1 VSTVPTKPAASH
13 EAALESLYQRLNW
26 RILPF
31 LLICYLFACLDRLN
45 IGFAK
50 LQMQSDLGLSDAVY
64 GLGAGIFF
72 LGYVLFEIPSN
83 LLLPKIGAR
92 RTIARILVLWG
103 LTSASMMFVRNV
115 PMFYG
120 LRFLLGVF
128 EAGFAP
134 GMIFYLTYW
143 YGEARMARAIAIVMT
158 AGPLSGVVGGPLSA
172 WAMTTFHGA
181 GGLAGWQWMFLIEG
195 LPCVVLGVLAWFVLA
210 DRPDTARWLSSEE
223 RATLQT
229 QLRTPAVKGHHSF
242 ASVAADPRI
251 YLMAAAYFCV
261 ICGIYAVNFWLP
273 SILKADGVTD
283 TMRIGLYSTIPYL
296 AAVIGMV
303 IVGRSSDRS
312 GERRWHSAL
321 PALAGGVSLAI
332 ATMAGG
338 HLVTSLLFMTI
349 ATLMMWASYTVFWAI
364 PSEYL
369 KGDVA
374 AGGIALINT
383 IGLLGGFLSPT
394 IIGMATTATGS
405 LHAGLYVMVA
415 LLVIGAGLLMAIRLP
430 KPHAAPHG
438 ATGETFAAANRP

>member
-1 VSTVPTKPAASH
+1 MSTTSTQPAANH
-13 EAALESLYQRLNW
+13 EAALESLYRRVNW

-31 LLICYLFACLDRLN
+31 LLICYLFAALDRLN

-83 LLLPKIGAR
+83 LLLPKLGVR
-92 RTIARILVLWG
+92 RTMARILVLWG

-115 PMFYG
+115 PTFYT

-134 GMIFYLTYW
+134 GIIFYLTYW
-143 YGEARMARAIAIVMT
+143 YGEARMARAIAIFLT

-172 WAMTTFHGA
+172 WAMTTLHDA
-181 GGLAGWQWMFLIEG
+181 AGLAGWQWVFLIEG
-195 LPCVVLGVLAWFVLA
+195 LPSVVLGILAWFVLA
-210 DRPDTARWLSSEE
+210 DRPETARWLSSEE

-229 QLRTPAVKGHHSF
+229 QLRAPAEKTHRSF
-242 ASVAADPRI
+242 ASVARDPWI

-261 ICGIYAVNFWLP
+261 VCGIYAVNFWLP
-273 SILKADGVTD
+273 SILRADGVTD
-283 TMRIGLYSTIPYL
+283 PMRIGFYSTIPFI
-296 AAVIGMV
+296 AAVTGMV
-303 IVGRSSDRS
+303 VVGRSSDRS

-321 PALAGGVSLAI
+321 PSFAGGVSLAI
-332 ATMAGG
+332 AATSAG

-349 ATLMMWASYTVFWAI
+349 ATLMMFASYTVFWAI
-364 PSEYL
+364 PSDYL
-369 KGDVA
+369 KGDAA

-383 IGLLGGFLSPT
+383 IGQLGGFLSPT
-394 IIGMATTATGS
+394 IIGFATTATGS
-405 LHAGLYVMVA
+405 LRAGLYVMVA
-415 LLVIGAGLLMAIRLP
+415 LLVIGACLMAIRLP
-430 KPHAAPHG
+430 RPHG
-438 ATGETFAAANRP
+438 SMHEKSSETFAAANHP